1 MGDQHL
7 TVRFPRWVTAAV
19 KPLTIWL
26 TELGINATLNSTM
39 MFSSVLTLFETE
51 NYAVTKNLANYRFN
65 ETIFAQHALPT
76 NDQDAVWSVR
86 PGTQIDGYTVDVR
99 QLYIEV
105 KCAYLSLDWDPTN
118 SSAIIHNFTISSQDS
133 QSKGLVQFNFL
144 ANKACE
150 STMGRSCVLHV
161 VSVVSTQPTRRRLQ
175 EAQGEETAQNV
186 AFMSLPIGV
195 QQGPR
200 VSPPVTAAPPPSTTT
215 GPEEGDI
222 EPSSAKKTR
231 SFEVLLGLLMAI

>member
-1 MGDQHL
+1 MGARNVNPLQFPDQTVGERDQHL
-7 TVRFPRWVTAAV
+7 TVRFSRWVTAAV

-26 TELGINATLNSTM
+26 TELGINATLNGTM

-133 QSKGLVQFNFL
+133 PSKGLVQFNFS

-150 STMGRSCVLHV
+150 STMERSCVLHV
-161 VSVVSTQPTRRRLQ
+161 VSVVSTLPVRRRLQ
-175 EAQGEETAQNV
+175 EVQGEPGDPRRRTCV
-186 AFMSLPIGV
+186 KSLPHLD
-195 QQGPR
+195 R
-200 VSPPVTAAPPPSTTT
+200 W
-215 GPEEGDI
+215 
-222 EPSSAKKTR
+222 
-231 SFEVLLGLLMAI
+231 F